1 MKLLSIILMCFLGL
15 SCSTVVVSENT
26 PDTTLTTK
34 QYKAR
39 ITYYYPQA
47 PYWSKVSCPKSK
59 TAKEGITIAAH
70 PDFKYGTKL
79 YIPELK
85 NTVGDGVFTVQD
97 RGPAVT
103 RKVAS
108 RGSAYVF
115 DVFVGSKSKL
125 RHLTSLKPEYMK
137 VYVVLDK

>member
-1 MKLLSIILMCFLGL
+1 MKLLSVILMCFLGL

-26 PDTTLTTK
+26 QDTPTIK
-34 QYKAR
+34 EYKAR
-39 ITYYYPQA
+39 VTYYYPQS

-85 NTVGDGVFTVQD
+85 SAVGNGVFTVQD

-108 RGSAYVF
+108 RGRAYVF
-115 DVFVGSKSKL
+115 DVFVSSNAKL
-125 RHLTSLKPEYMK
+125 RHMTSLKPEYMK